1 MLLVR
6 QTYMQRII
14 VILLATLALA
24 VQAAGEPKAE
34 PAKEDNFFNRA
45 AKVIG
50 QDAKTVAHAA
60 KQAGKDIGHAASK
73 LAREVA
79 SAFKGGEGK
88 TGKEGKENSK

>member
-1 MLLVR
+1 
-6 QTYMQRII
+6 MQRII
-14 VILLATLALA
+14 VILMAALALA
-24 VQAAGEPKAE
+24 AYAADEPKAK

-45 AKVIG
+45 AKVIR

-73 LAREVA
+73 AAKEVA
-79 SAFKGGEGK
+79 SAFKGGDGK

>member
-1 MLLVR
+1 
-6 QTYMQRII
+6 MQRII
-14 VILLATLALA
+14 VIFMATLALA
-24 VQAAGEPKAE
+24 VHAADEPKAK

-73 LAREVA
+73 AAKEVA
-79 SAFKGGEGK
+79 SAFKAGDQK